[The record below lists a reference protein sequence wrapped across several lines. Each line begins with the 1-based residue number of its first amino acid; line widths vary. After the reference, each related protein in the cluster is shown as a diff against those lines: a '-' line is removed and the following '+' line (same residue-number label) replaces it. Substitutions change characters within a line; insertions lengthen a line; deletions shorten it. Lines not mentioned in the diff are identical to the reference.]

1 MVSKD
6 LVSYVQGSEA
16 VAGRLSI
23 DNNFAE
29 FTGKTC
35 DGVSCN
41 FIKKETQT
49 QLFSC

>member
-16 VAGRLSI
+16 VVGRLSVLK
-23 DNNFAE
+23 NFAK
-29 FTGKTC
+29 FTAKTC

-41 FIKKETQT
+41 FIKKETQK
-49 QLFSC
+49 L